1 LPDELPL
8 KVGDTWQES
17 GPNDD
22 RIFTWHLA
30 IAMRPK
36 LWMFNSVGQLGHD
49 SDGSG
54 GMEGR
59 ITVQYQFTSPGEEIT
74 LFTRTMTIEAY
85 RHAPLPDAL
94 FQQVNPAKIDAY
106 HAAIARE
113 LDALDDG
120 DR

>member
-1 LPDELPL
+1 
-8 KVGDTWQES
+8 
-17 GPNDD
+17 
-22 RIFTWHLA
+22 
-30 IAMRPK
+30 MRPK